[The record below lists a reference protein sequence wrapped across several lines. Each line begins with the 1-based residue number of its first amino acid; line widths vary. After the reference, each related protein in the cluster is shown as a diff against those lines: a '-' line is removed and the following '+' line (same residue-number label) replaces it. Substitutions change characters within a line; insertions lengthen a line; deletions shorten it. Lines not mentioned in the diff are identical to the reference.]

1 MAMSRLSALWR
12 GTGPAAAAA
21 INATPSSVAASRPP
35 TTVPHVTSAP
45 AEAIETGQALPTG
58 VEPILKPATDTIS
71 PPSTPAAS
79 FSVDPAPEIEPWS
92 PARPSSSTAEK
103 GKKNGRV
110 SRTQP
115 SYEVDELG
123 RRKNYPTH
131 VPLNAG
137 QNALLAVGS
146 GLWGVMNYATRP
158 DLIATLSETTSS
170 SFLSTLHEHMSMTP
184 EGRQILRDRPT
195 LSSKTVNLDYL
206 RGLRRG
212 TLGREYVEWLD
223 RDGITPDS
231 REVVRYID
239 SPSLAYTMLR
249 YRQTHDLYH
258 TLFCLPPTL
267 VHELSLK
274 VVEWANMRLPAAA
287 LSSTFGPLRLS
298 AKRRRMWAQDWVPWA
313 LRQGEMGRTL
323 NAVYWEKRWEQGIGE
338 LRRELG
344 VERMN
349 DYNVESR
356 WRGYRVLREMERDLR
371 RKGEWI
377 DEPEEW

>member
-1 MAMSRLSALWR
+1 MAMSRLTALWR
-12 GTGPAAAAA
+12 GSGPAAAAA
-21 INATPSSVAASRPP
+21 VNATSSSVSASRPP

-45 AEAIETGQALPTG
+45 TDALETGQVLATG
-58 VEPILKPATDTIS
+58 VSPILKPAVDSVT
-71 PPSTPAAS
+71 PPSAPSAS
-79 FSVDPAPEIEPWS
+79 FAADAAPEIEPWS
-92 PARPSSSTAEK
+92 PPRNA
-103 GKKNGRV
+103 GKKNGKV
-110 SRTQP
+110 SARP
-115 SYEVDELG
+115 AAYAVDELG

-137 QNALLAVGS
+137 QNALLALGS

-170 SFLSTLHEHMSMTP
+170 SFLSTLHEHMGMTP
-184 EGRQILRDRPT
+184 EGRQILRDRPV

-212 TLGREYVEWLD
+212 TLGREYVAWLD

-231 REVVRYID
+231 REAVRYID

-349 DYNVESR
+349 DPAVEAR